1 MSPSKDALP
10 SRPKRPAS
18 ESVESLNVELKTKR
32 SRIHFARSELKAKVS
47 FDSEWW
53 HKAAAYCMEL
63 KEHEDL
69 FFRKELLSF
78 MKSGEGDETDFE
90 LTQTAEDSY
99 ATMKSYE
106 VDYRLCLKQAKRLDT
121 SDDVAK
127 SKRRSFM
134 NLFTGSK
141 LGLGIV
147 RSQKDEEELG
157 FGRRNTKEQSK
168 FRDTLIQTY
177 ELRKPGNKHEKQV
190 WNIILGGY
198 EPMANFTASHLFAV
212 MAGQDIMTAVFG
224 PEAKK
229 ELFSPR
235 NALLLPNPIEEMFD
249 SGLFAIV
256 PAVTD
261 DMSKAEVSLWEHTH
275 PQEYKL
281 RIIDYRNKIVDQEV
295 MSGKTWRDLDNMKL
309 SFPND
314 FRPRARYLYFNYCFQ
329 LLKLAWKKGRQL
341 KALPVLESEVGKPFW
356 GTKGKYLPAHQ
367 LQVFVEELGH
377 EAECLL
383 DGKDETF
390 DDVGDKNVLLAAL
403 AGQMRARSM
412 SEEESD
418 EESEEESDD

>member
-1 MSPSKDALP
+1 MSFSNHALP

-18 ESVESLNVELKTKR
+18 DSVESLNVELENKK
-32 SRIHFARSELKAKVS
+32 IKIYVVKSELKAKVS
-47 FDSEWW
+47 FDGEWW

-69 FFRKELLSF
+69 FLKKELLSF
-78 MKSGEGDETDFE
+78 MRSGEGDETDFE

-99 ATMKSYE
+99 ATTKSYE
-106 VDYRLCLKQAKRLDT
+106 VDYKLCLKQAKRLDT
-121 SDDVAK
+121 SDDVA

-147 RSQKDEEELG
+147 RRKENEEELG
-157 FGRRNTKEQSK
+157 FGRRSTKEQSK

-177 ELRKPGNKHEKQV
+177 ALRKPGSKYKKQA
-190 WNIILGGY
+190 WNIVLGDY
-198 EPMANFTASHLFAV
+198 EPITNFKASHLFAV
-212 MAGQDIMTAVFG
+212 MAGQDMMTAVFG
-224 PEAKK
+224 PEAQK

-235 NALLLPNPIEEMFD
+235 NALLLPNPIEDMFD

-275 PQEYKL
+275 PREYKL
-281 RIIDYRNKIVDQEV
+281 RIIDYRNKVVDQEV
-295 MSGKTWRDLDNMKL
+295 MGGKTWRDLDNTKL
-309 SFPND
+309 NFLND
-314 FRPRARYLYFNYCFQ
+314 FRPRPRYLYFNYCSQ
-329 LLKLAWKKGRQL
+329 LLKLAWKRGGQL
-341 KALPVLESEVGKPFW
+341 KALPVLKTEVGKPFW

-367 LQVFVEELGH
+367 LQMFVEELGH

-383 DGKDETF
+383 DGKDETL
-390 DDVGDKNVLLAAL
+390 DDVGDKDVLLAAL

-412 SEEESD
+412 SEEKSE
-418 EESEEESDD
+418 EESEEELDD